1 MKYSYN
7 YNTELENILNEIYKN
22 KIYNIAAKNNIS
34 KIDDT
39 NLSNIINIFT
49 STHVYLGS
57 DLDDFIISLMPTGD
71 AGYFYRVEIS
81 KHFNHSY
88 PRLFDYLGNP
98 IKSESSN
105 KFALKL
111 WQSNTEKMF
120 IEDIHSKFSKE
131 NFYSF
136 VKRNLLIMADDITS
150 FINKLNKEKEIII
163 PISDKSELLSN
174 VKSMI
179 LDNKL
184 DSSWVELLVDIDELR
199 SNMQKYSAEFDIYS
213 EFDKLE
219 DDLEE
224 CLNQFCKY
232 TSEDLYECLINEK
245 GFNFIENV
253 GLVKR

>member
-57 DLDDFIISLMPTGD
+57 DLDSFIINLMPTGD
-71 AGYFYRVEIS
+71 AGYFYRAEIS

-111 WQSNTEKMF
+111 WQSNAEEMF
-120 IEDIHSKFSKE
+120 IEDIRSKFSKE
-131 NFYSF
+131 NFDNF
-136 VKRNLLIMADDITS
+136 VESNL
-150 FINKLNKEKEIII
+150 
-163 PISDKSELLSN
+163 
-174 VKSMI
+174 
-179 LDNKL
+179 
-184 DSSWVELLVDIDELR
+184 
-199 SNMQKYSAEFDIYS
+199 
-213 EFDKLE
+213 
-219 DDLEE
+219 
-224 CLNQFCKY
+224 
-232 TSEDLYECLINEK
+232 
-245 GFNFIENV
+245 
-253 GLVKR
+253 

>member
-7 YNTELENILNEIYKN
+7 YDTELENILNEIYKN

-39 NLSNIINIFT
+39 NLSNIVNIFT

-120 IEDIHSKFSKE
+120 IEDIRSKFNKE

-184 DSSWVELLVDIDELR
+184 DSSWIELLIDIDELR